1 VSVSATCVHPGGV
14 ATNIATASRIDD
26 NIQLLTGQD
35 ADAHRRQ
42 ANRLINATKA
52 DDAARQILAGVQ
64 RNARRVL
71 IGSDARRVDFI
82 SRLMGSAY
90 QIYVLRFH
98 RKLQERRANNPHAA
112 RPAQAAASTPK
123 DIA

>member
-1 VSVSATCVHPGGV
+1 
-14 ATNIATASRIDD
+14 
-26 NIQLLTGQD
+26 
-35 ADAHRRQ
+35 
-42 ANRLINATKA
+42 
-52 DDAARQILAGVQ
+52 VQ